1 MSKQTELVKIRQG
14 WELLKSS
21 YEGLTDEQ
29 MVEPGVT
36 GGWSVKDILAHV
48 TGWELEMLE
57 SLPEILGE
65 VQVSDSEDE
74 DLSTDEF
81 NARLTERYRHLSVP
95 QVLEQLDEIHQ
106 QMCDYLEQAPEE
118 QFEEGTPF
126 QDKMKSDSYDH
137 YAEHARAILEWRK
150 IAPQHVASALDE
162 KKTMGTD
169 YPQNTEPTQTD

>member
-1 MSKQTELVKIRQG
+1 MSKQSEMEKIEQG
-14 WELLKSS
+14 WSLLKSS
-21 YEGLTDEQ
+21 FDGLTDEQ

-48 TGWELEMLE
+48 TGWELETLK
-57 SLPEILGE
+57 SLPQILGDAQE
-65 VQVSDSEDE
+65 TDSTDA
-74 DLSTDEF
+74 DLTTDEF
-81 NARLTERYRHLSVP
+81 NARMTERYRHLSVP
-95 QVLEQLDEIHQ
+95 QVLQQLKETHQ
-106 QMCDYLEQAPEE
+106 KMCEYLDQAPEE

-126 QDKMKSDSYDH
+126 QDKMKSDTYDH

-162 KKTMGTD
+162 KRTMETD